1 MTTTP
6 NHTTAPR
13 ARRAIGRPSIAPGAR
28 RSATVYAKV
37 TPHTHLAL
45 IALCEKEK
53 RGVSEMLR
61 IWIEEKLSE

>member
-6 NHTTAPR
+6 THSPR
-13 ARRAIGRPSIAPGAR
+13 TRRAIGRPSIAPGAR

-37 TPHTHLAL
+37 TPYTHECLL
-45 IALCEKEK
+45 ALCEREK

-61 IWIEEKLSE
+61 IWIEEKLGE